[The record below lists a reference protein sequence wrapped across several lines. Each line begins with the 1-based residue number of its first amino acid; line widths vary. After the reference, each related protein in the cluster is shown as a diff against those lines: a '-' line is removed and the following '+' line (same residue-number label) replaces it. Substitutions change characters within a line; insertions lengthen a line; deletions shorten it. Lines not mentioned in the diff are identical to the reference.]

1 MKAFI
6 VELKVSWSSTKP
18 FILELWY
25 TNMVRTRNRPTLKD
39 VAKLSNCSIAVVSTV
54 VNNAK
59 GNTLVSDEM
68 RQRVSQAAREL
79 GYRAH
84 FASRTLKEKCS
95 RTLGVYFP
103 PVPWA
108 GAGYGYE
115 GAMIRGVEKACRQYG
130 YDLLLVNMAGDN
142 DAQACMD
149 KFAESRIDG
158 LVLMNV
164 DDQHDW
170 VPRLLDISSNVVA
183 VDYSGKVDHLHAML
197 FDNTAAIRIALEH
210 LKSLGHRRIGFISS
224 CKKHIH
230 QDTFVRKLAF
240 IDSIK
245 AMGLDD
251 DPALVF
257 DSEKLGRAIEPEEDC
272 CTIEGHQ
279 AGAYFAGLR
288 SGRPSAVLAYNDL
301 SAIACMNQFLSMGIR
316 TPDDVSIMGIDD
328 TELCQRVYPMLT
340 SVSHPLPEMGYAAAS
355 YLIKR
360 SAPEHRDMHSGQ
372 IVRQV
377 FGPTLMT
384 RQSTVSFR

>member
-1 MKAFI
+1 
-6 VELKVSWSSTKP
+6 
-18 FILELWY
+18 
-25 TNMVRTRNRPTLKD
+25 MVRTRNRPTLKD

-68 RQRVSQAAREL
+68 RQRVSEAAREL

-103 PVPWA
+103 PLPWA

-115 GAMIRGVEKACRQYG
+115 GAMIRGVEKACREFN

-142 DAQACMD
+142 DAQSCMD

-170 VPRLLDISSNVVA
+170 VPKLLEISSNVVA
-183 VDYSGKVDHLHAML
+183 VDYSGKVDHLNAML
-197 FDNTAAIRIALEH
+197 FDNAAAVRLGLEH
-210 LKSLGHRRIGFISS
+210 LQSLGHQRIGFISS

-230 QDTFVRKLAF
+230 QDTFERKLAF
-240 IDSIK
+240 FDSVK

-251 DPALVF
+251 DEALIF
-257 DSEKLGRAIEPEEDC
+257 DSKKMGRSIEPEEDC
-272 CTIEGHQ
+272 CTIEGTK
-279 AGAYFAGLR
+279 AGAYFASLGDK
-288 SGRPSAVLAYNDL
+288 RPTAILAYNDL
-301 SAIACMNQFLSMGIR
+301 SAIACMNHFMSVGIQ
-316 TPDDVSIMGIDD
+316 TPRDVSIMGIDD
-328 TELCQRVYPMLT
+328 IELCQRVYPTLT
-340 SVSHPLPEMGYAAAS
+340 SVSHPLPEMGYTAAS
-355 YLIKR
+355 FLIKH
-360 SAPEHRDMHSGQ
+360 SAPELREKHSGKT
-372 IVRQV
+372 IRKV
-377 FGPTLMT
+377 FGPTLMA
-384 RQSTVSFR
+384 RQSTANWEK

>member
-1 MKAFI
+1 
-6 VELKVSWSSTKP
+6 
-18 FILELWY
+18 
-25 TNMVRTRNRPTLKD
+25 MVRTRNRPTLKD

-68 RQRVSQAAREL
+68 RDRVNRAAREL

-115 GAMIRGVEKACRQYG
+115 GAMIRGVEQACREFN

-164 DDQHDW
+164 ADQHDW
-170 VPRLLDISSNVVA
+170 LPRLLDISSNVVA

-197 FDNTAAIRIALEH
+197 FDNVAAIRLGLEH
-210 LKSLGHRRIGFISS
+210 LATLGHRRIGFISS
-224 CKKHIH
+224 CKRHIH
-230 QDTFVRKLAF
+230 QDTFDRKLAF
-240 IDSIK
+240 IDLVK
-245 AMGLDD
+245 TMGLDD
-251 DPALVF
+251 DSKLIF
-257 DSEKLGRAIEPEEDC
+257 DHETLGRSLELDEDC
-272 CTIEGHQ
+272 CNIEGTHS
-279 AGAYFAGLR
+279 AKYFAKMGDD
-288 SGRPSAVLAYNDL
+288 RPTAILAYNDL
-301 SAIACMNQFLSMGIR
+301 TANACMNQFTAIGIQ
-316 TPDDVSIMGIDD
+316 TPRDISIMGVDD
-328 TELCQRVYPMLT
+328 AELCRRVYPTLT
-340 SVSHPLPEMGYAAAS
+340 SISHPLPEMGYAAAS
-355 YLIKR
+355 FLIKR
-360 SAPEHRDMHSGQ
+360 SAPELRQSSQGNQ
-372 IVRQV
+372 IIRQI
-377 FGPTLMT
+377 FAPTLVP
-384 RQSTVSFR
+384 RQSTAALG